1 MLTSFILQKI
11 ASNFNFIFWG
21 AEMKISFEQIQTNHP
36 AEQAIKTYGATQ
48 GNKMIPGCGYAV
60 DISGKVMDNNAYGQG
75 RTTEEVMQQLDVADI
90 SVMRDYLTVMSH
102 SMSAEDF
109 QKMQQEGFDPSN
121 MEIKESVTILDHI
134 KAALLRGGTVV
145 EGFTTDISSDV
156 LKDVTGSETL
166 SVSVSQAVKD
176 AKWGRFPDRQREIE
190 QTLEEAASLE
200 PLDEAAVKYM
210 VTNELPITIDSL
222 YQAEH
227 SAHGNGNQQ
236 GHGYYADQVSGYYAK
251 KADQMDLVAL
261 EPQLKKAVEEAEL
274 SVSKET
280 MQEAGWLVEKGIPL
294 TRENLIKLHQVN
306 SVELP
311 LSEETIDKA
320 VLSALLD
327 GKETGGGDLTDPRSL
342 FEKAVSYEQDL
353 QSITD
358 KDVATVLEEGQEL
371 TLAHLTRAYEKTVEN
386 QTPEKIAERQAIDSI
401 DIHAFFEN
409 DPAKQTELLH
419 ATTVLHRTQLVMTAS
434 ANLQLLQSGYAIDT
448 APLEELVSR
457 LEQLEESEKQAF
469 WNTDTIGQADARAS
483 LYDKTEQV
491 LGRLASQPAAAMLS
505 FVQKQ
510 NSVTLAGLEQEG
522 AVLQKKYL
530 EANQSYE
537 TMKSEP
543 RADLGDS
550 IQKAFAN
557 VDDILMDLE
566 LELHEMNRRAVR
578 ILGYNSMD
586 ITPELIASVKLMDA
600 ELQSVMQRMTPSATL
615 QTIRAGQNPLEM
627 SLEELQEFLDSL
639 PQEEGKKED
648 SLGKFIY
655 SLEQKKEI
663 TDAEKEACIGI
674 YRIFRQIEKKDH
686 RVVGRLVQNGMEPSF
701 KNVIAAMRSEQK
713 KGKEYTVDDSFGGV
727 DAKET
732 GASITAQIAGAF
744 YQSLAGQVVEEAVP
758 DQILHAMET
767 HQMQTPALVEQADT
781 TLEQMVSDILYA
793 ESYGEEKKEA
803 IQKYEE
809 QALVEMGEELKVSN
823 ETLAQIL
830 ELELPTTPAYMKAFE
845 QLMQHPDGWYMELL
859 RGDKKGSQADQKGLQ
874 SDRESTQA
882 DEITL
887 HTEDEDRIADDRKA
901 FLSAMEQGNLSAM
914 NLSYGNLMDSLQRS
928 CQQMMENADG
938 YLDWKAMQSIH
949 KQMHVAAGLGDVGR
963 WDVPVTV
970 QDEDTLIHL
979 TFKKGQNEKGQVD
992 ITFTN
997 EKMGKVAARFYSGKN
1012 ATGYVLCETEEAA
1025 QEMEQLK
1032 GQLEQLVGGTVS
1044 VLKSETI
1051 ETNQF
1056 MDIQKNESL
1065 ADIERE
1071 DVTNKALYRIAA
1083 GFIRACS

>member
-1 MLTSFILQKI
+1 
-11 ASNFNFIFWG
+11 
-21 AEMKISFEQIQTNHP
+21 MKISFEQIQTNHP
-36 AEQAIKTYGATQ
+36 AEQTIKTYGATQ
-48 GNKMIPGCGYAV
+48 GNKTAPVCGYAV

-75 RTTEEVMQQLDVADI
+75 RTTEEVMQQLGVADI

-134 KAALLRGGTVV
+134 KAALLSGGTVV

-156 LKDVTGSETL
+156 LKEVTGSDTL
-166 SVSVSQAVKD
+166 SASVSQAVKD
-176 AKWGRFPDRQREIE
+176 AKWGRFTDRQKEIE
-190 QTLEEAASLE
+190 QTLEKAASLE

-210 VTNELPITIDSL
+210 VTNDLPITIDSL

-236 GHGYYADQVSGYYAK
+236 GHGYYADQISGYYAK
-251 KADQMDLVAL
+251 KADQIDLKTL

-311 LSEETIDKA
+311 LSEETIGKA
-320 VLSALLD
+320 VMSALLD
-327 GKETGGGDLTDPRSL
+327 GKEAGGGDLLDPRSL
-342 FEKAVSYEQDL
+342 FEKAVSYEQEL

-358 KDVATVLEEGQEL
+358 KDVVTVLEEGQEL
-371 TLAHLTRAYEKTVEN
+371 TLAHLKQASEKTVDN
-386 QTPEKIAERQAIDSI
+386 QTTETSV
-401 DIHAFFEN
+401 DIHTFFADN
-409 DPAKQTELLH
+409 PAKQAELLH

-469 WNTDTIGQADARAS
+469 WNTDSTEQADVRAS
-483 LYDKTEQV
+483 LYDRTEQV
-491 LGRLASQPAAAMLS
+491 LGRLAFQPAAAILS

-510 NSVTLAGLEQEG
+510 SSVTLTELEQEG
-522 AVLQKKYL
+522 AILQKKYL

-557 VDDILMDLE
+557 VDDILIDLE

-586 ITPELIASVKLMDA
+586 ITPELIASVKMMDA
-600 ELQSVMQRMTPSATL
+600 GIQSVMQRMTPAATL
-615 QTIRAGQNPLEM
+615 QTIRAGQNPLEI

-686 RVVGRLVQNGMEPSF
+686 RVVGRLVQNGLEPSF
-701 KNVIAAMRSEQK
+701 KNVISAMRSEQK
-713 KGKEYTVDDSFGGV
+713 KGKEYVVDDSFGGV
-727 DAKET
+727 DAKAT
-732 GASITAQIAGAF
+732 GTSITAQIAGAF
-744 YQSLAGQVVEEAVP
+744 YQNLAGQVVEKAVP
-758 DQILHAMET
+758 EQILHAMET

-781 TLEQMVSDILYA
+781 TLEQMVSSILYA
-793 ESYGEEKKEA
+793 ESYEEEKKEA
-803 IQKYEE
+803 AQKYAE
-809 QALVEMGEELKVSN
+809 QALAEMGEELKLSN
-823 ETLAQIL
+823 DTLAQIL
-830 ELELPTTPAYMKAFE
+830 ELEIPTTPAYMKGFE
-845 QLMQHPDGWYMELL
+845 QLMQYPDGWYMGLL
-859 RGDKKGSQADQKGLQ
+859 RAEKKGLQ
-874 SDRESTQA
+874 TDADREGTQTG
-882 DEITL
+882 EGIL
-887 HTEDEDRIADDRKA
+887 YADDKDYFA
-901 FLSAMEQGNLSAM
+901 DHCEPFLSAMEQGDLSAM
-914 NLSYGNLMDSLQRS
+914 DHSYGNLMDSIQRS
-928 CQQMMENADG
+928 CQQMMEKADG
-938 YLDWKAMQSIH
+938 YLDLKAMQSIH
-949 KQMHVAAGLGDVGR
+949 KQMHVAADLRNVGR

-970 QDEDTLIHL
+970 QDENTLIHL

-997 EKMGKVAARFYSGKN
+997 EKLGKVAARFYSGKN
-1012 ATGYVLCETEEAA
+1012 GTGYVLCENEETA
-1025 QEMEQLK
+1025 QRMEQLK
-1032 GQLEQLVGGTVS
+1032 DQLDELVGGTVS
-1044 VLKSETI
+1044 VMKSKNFDPNT
-1051 ETNQF
+1051 F
-1056 MDIQKNESL
+1056 MDIQKKEGS
-1065 ADIERE
+1065 ADIENE
-1071 DVTNKALYRIAA
+1071 KVTNKALYKIAA